1 MAFFF
6 SFFSFEM
13 NILRFQFKIK
23 FGEKNFLGSAVSI
36 RTFSSRKKMKQLLL
50 TNFKSKAMT
59 NFIIK
64 THRKDTIYTKP
75 HLFILNKGMNSGKP
89 QKEQFT
95 NSFVLIFEKVEDCE
109 NIFFVAYSLWQTKFW
124 HPFLIGSVIPF
135 LRLPD
140 FKKEF
145 NPQSSLMMV
154 EHEQHQ
160 KNVAALKLLEKK
172 EKQYKEDIHLIN
184 DLRKAILYRYCRK

>member
-1 MAFFF
+1 MP
-6 SFFSFEM
+6 
-13 NILRFQFKIK
+13 
-23 FGEKNFLGSAVSI
+23 
-36 RTFSSRKKMKQLLL
+36 
-50 TNFKSKAMT
+50 

-64 THRKDTIYTKP
+64 THRKDTVYTKP
-75 HLFILNKGMNSGKP
+75 HLFVLNKGMNSGKP

-95 NSFVLIFEKVEDCE
+95 NSFVVIFEKEEDCE
-109 NIFFVAYSLWQTKFW
+109 SLFFIAYSLWQTKFW
-124 HPFLIGSVIPF
+124 HQHLVGSVIPF

-145 NPQSSLMMV
+145 NPKATSMMQ

-172 EKQYKEDIHLIN
+172 EKQYKEDMMLIN
-184 DLRKAILYRYCRK
+184 DLRRAILYRYHRK

>member
-1 MAFFF
+1 MP
-6 SFFSFEM
+6 
-13 NILRFQFKIK
+13 
-23 FGEKNFLGSAVSI
+23 
-36 RTFSSRKKMKQLLL
+36 
-50 TNFKSKAMT
+50 

-64 THRKDTIYTKP
+64 THRKDTIYLKP

-95 NSFVLIFEKVEDCE
+95 NSFVVIFEKEEDCE
-109 NIFFVAYSLWQTKFW
+109 SIFFVAYSLWQTKFW

-145 NPQSSLMMV
+145 NPQASLMML
-154 EHEQHQ
+154 EHEQHL

-172 EKQYKEDIHLIN
+172 EKQYKEDMMLIN
-184 DLRKAILYRYCRK
+184 DIRKAILYRYCRK